1 MAARGVIP
9 GHSHKGMSEAL
20 CVVDGAFTN
29 EGKQYEAGT
38 SLHFEAGNVH
48 GPQATKGGCKLLIL
62 WTEATSHES
71 ADLSDFIL
79 AKKAAA

>member
-1 MAARGVIP
+1 MGGQLPYRQVWRHAGLFRDIATN
-9 GHSHKGMSEAL
+9 KGMSEAL

-62 WTEATSHES
+62 WTELTSHE
-71 ADLSDFIL
+71 
-79 AKKAAA
+79 